1 MSKRTIG
8 FIVIL
13 AGLILVILSIT
24 ADMIG
29 IGAKPGFGWNQTLGL
44 IVGFLIVAGA
54 GWWTWKKSRLD
65 K

>member
-29 IGAKPGFGWNQTLGL
+29 IGAEPGFGWKQTLGL
-44 IVGFLIVAGA
+44 IVGFLMVAGA
-54 GWWTWKKSRLD
+54 GWWTIKKSRPD
-65 K
+65 Q